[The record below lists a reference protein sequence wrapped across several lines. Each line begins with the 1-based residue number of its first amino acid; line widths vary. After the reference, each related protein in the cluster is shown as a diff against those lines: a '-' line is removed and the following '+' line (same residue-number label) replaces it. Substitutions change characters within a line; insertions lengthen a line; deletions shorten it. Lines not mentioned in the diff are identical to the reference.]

1 MSRLNCRSCAMRD
14 RTLCQA
20 LPDTALAQLNQIARR
35 RRVHAGSRLFESD
48 SEPVMVANVVSG
60 VVRISNSLSDGR
72 TQIVGLQFPGE
83 FVGRPFTT
91 DTTTLAEAATDVEL
105 CCYTQ
110 RQFEALLGTY
120 TGMKELFL
128 QRTIEQLDEARE
140 WMLLLGRKTAEEK
153 VASLILLCS
162 EKMQPTDCAGS
173 MERSTRIELPLSR
186 TEMADF
192 LGLTLETVGR
202 MIRRLQESG
211 AITVHPGRGLTIND
225 PAKLRHH
232 AEKEQP

>member
-1 MSRLNCRSCAMRD
+1 MRD

-20 LPDTALAQLNQIARR
+20 LPDAAIAQLNQIARR
-35 RRVHAGSRLFESD
+35 RRVHAGSRLFEPD

-60 VVRISNSLSDGR
+60 VVRISNSLADGR

-83 FVGRPFTT
+83 FVGRPFATAST
-91 DTTTLAEAATDVEL
+91 VLAEAATDVEL

-110 RQFEALLGTY
+110 RQFESLVATY
-120 TGMKELFL
+120 GGMKELFL
-128 QRTIEQLDEARE
+128 KRTIEQLDEARE
-140 WMLLLGRKTAEEK
+140 WMLLLGRKTAEER
-153 VASLILLCS
+153 VASLILLCA
-162 EKMQPTDCAGS
+162 EKMQPPDCAGGS
-173 MERSTRIELPLSR
+173 ERSQRIDLPLSR

-211 AITVHPGRGLTIND
+211 AVMVHPGRGITIND
-225 PAKLRHH
+225 VASLRRH

>member
-1 MSRLNCRSCAMRD
+1 MRD

-20 LPDTALAQLNQIARR
+20 LPDAAIAQLNQIARR
-35 RRVHAGSRLFESD
+35 RRVHAGSRLFEPD

-60 VVRISNSLSDGR
+60 VVRISNSLADGR

-83 FVGRPFTT
+83 FVGRPFATEST
-91 DTTTLAEAATDVEL
+91 VLAEAATDVEL

-110 RQFEALLGTY
+110 RQFESLVATY
-120 TGMKELFL
+120 GGMKELFL
-128 QRTIEQLDEARE
+128 KRTIEQLDEARE
-140 WMLLLGRKTAEEK
+140 WMLLLGRKTAEER
-153 VASLILLCS
+153 VASLILLCA
-162 EKMQPTDCAGS
+162 EKMQPPDCAGGS
-173 MERSTRIELPLSR
+173 ERSQRIDLPLSR

-211 AITVHPGRGLTIND
+211 AVTVHPGRGITIND
-225 PAKLRHH
+225 VASLRRH